1 MTWSDIDWAATEAA
15 VRRIQDR
22 IFRAAK
28 AGDGARVKNL
38 QKLLVRSRSAK
49 LLAIRQVTQQ
59 NAGRNTPG
67 IDGVVCKTPQD
78 RVTLLESGLDLKG
91 YKPKPVRRVYIPKAN
106 GKLRPLG
113 IPTVKDRVMQAVIK
127 LALEP
132 EWEPR
137 FEANSYGFRPGRCTM
152 DAIEAIFIALGNKRS
167 SQWILD
173 ADISGC
179 FDNIAH
185 GPLLAKL
192 PTFTRTIEG
201 WLKAG
206 SIELGDWRESGAGTP
221 QGGIASP
228 LLANIALDGLER
240 LFEATTKT
248 GKPIKPSRKKGSNRG
263 VILIRYADDFV
274 AVAPSKE
281 ALEEHVIPKV
291 EAFLA
296 ERGLSLSQ
304 EKTRVTTIDDGF
316 SFLGFKARKFRDGKL
331 LIRPDKA
338 KVLAHLRAIKAYLD
352 ANRQV
357 PAGAVVRALA
367 PVIRGWTLY
376 YRHACSARTFS
387 YADHRVWQM
396 LWAWARR
403 RHPTK
408 SKGWVKARY
417 FRPTRSRVW
426 NFADAAVPGAA
437 MLPWYSDTKIV
448 RHIKVRGRSSPLDPD
463 ARPYWDER
471 RRRRLEARSLSRRR
485 QDLLRTQGY
494 ACAACGV
501 PVDPDE
507 DIGLM
512 DEHHAKPRHQGGGNE
527 TGNLRLLH
535 RWCHHRH
542 HQRVGY
548 KAAEGWAGCGATST
562 PGSEGAGLR

>member
-1 MTWSDIDWAATEAA
+1 MTWSSVDWTATEA
-15 VRRIQDR
+15 VVGRIQNR

-28 AGDGARVKNL
+28 TGDGARVENL

-49 LLAIRQVTQQ
+49 LLAIRQVTQR

-67 IDGVVCKTPQD
+67 IDGVVCRTPED
-78 RVTLLESGLDLKG
+78 RVTLLESGLDLTG
-91 YKPKPVRRVYIPKAN
+91 YKPKPVRRVYIPKAS

-113 IPTVKDRVMQAVIK
+113 IPTVKDRVMQAVVK

-132 EWEPR
+132 EWETR

-152 DAIEAIFIALGNKRS
+152 DAIEAVFIALGQTGS
-167 SQWILD
+167 SRWILD

-179 FDNIAH
+179 FDAIAH
-185 GPLLAKL
+185 GPLLARL
-192 PTFTRTIEG
+192 PTFTRTIER

-206 SIELGDWRESGAGTP
+206 SIDMGTWRASEAGTP
-221 QGGIASP
+221 QGGILSP
-228 LLANIALDGLER
+228 VLANVALDGMER
-240 LFEATTKT
+240 LFGGEDRDGNPVKAAT
-248 GKPIKPSRKKGSNRG
+248 KKGMDKS
-263 VILIRYADDFV
+263 VVLIRYADDV
-274 AVAPSKE
+274 LVTAPSKE
-281 ALEEHVIPKV
+281 VLERHVLPRL

-296 ERGLSLSQ
+296 DRGLVLNH
-304 EKTRVTTIDDGF
+304 EKTRIVSIDAGF
-316 SFLGFKARKFRDGKL
+316 DFLGFTARKFRDGKL
-331 LIRPDKA
+331 LIRPEKA

-352 ANRQV
+352 ANRQA

-396 LWAWARR
+396 LWAWAKR

-408 SKGWVKARY
+408 SKRWVKARY

-426 NFADAAVPGAA
+426 NFADATVPGAA

-485 QDLLRTQGY
+485 QNLLRTQGY
-494 ACAACGV
+494 ACTACGV
-501 PVDPDE
+501 PFDPDE

-512 DEHHAKPRHQGGGNE
+512 DEHHAKPRHQSGGNG

-548 KAAEGWAGCGATST
+548 KAAEA
-562 PGSEGAGLR
+562 